1 MDGNLNALT
10 TLFTEFYYWV
20 TIVIMF
26 LIHVGFCMYEV
37 GVSRRRNHLHT
48 LMKNTMLAPLVTV
61 TFFFF
66 GWWLYWALPNGPF
79 IYEGK
84 GLILDGPTGANQYL
98 PWAPK
103 MGVNLQD
110 HITGVFWGAF
120 LLFSWTVASIVS
132 GSLIE
137 RVKSGAFWII
147 AVMIGSVTWIIDAAW
162 GWHFDGWMVKLLGYH
177 DAYASGVI
185 HAIGG
190 GTALGVL
197 VVLGPRLGRFMADGT
212 PREFAPQNQWLV
224 TVGLFLIYTGF
235 WGFYAACNVPIIS
248 PEVIA
253 GQVTGTA
260 WTATTIY
267 LTPTT
272 LSGITFNFLMSLSG
286 GLMVGYLVSKGNP
299 FWTYSGGLAGVIT
312 ASAGNDLY
320 HPVQAFF
327 IGGLGIYIA
336 YKLHN
341 WVERRFK
348 IDDAVGAVAVH
359 GYCGFLGCV
368 FAGFLLWGYP
378 SSPYEGYATVNPL
391 GNTIGGVIMFFVLG
405 FIPGWVVAKILDGFG
420 LLRVPRAVELIGLD
434 FKSLNDE
441 EAAREDVRR
450 AEKALV

>member
-1 MDGNLNALT
+1 MGDNLSALT
-10 TLFTEFYYWV
+10 TIFTEFYYWV
-20 TIVIMF
+20 TVVMMF

-37 GVSRRRNHLHT
+37 GVSRTRNHLHT
-48 LMKNTMLAPLVTV
+48 LMKNTMLIPLVTV
-61 TFFFF
+61 TFFLF
-66 GWWLYWALPNGPF
+66 GWWIYWAFPNGPF

-84 GLILDGPTGANQYL
+84 GLILDGATGANQYL
-98 PWAPK
+98 PWSDK
-103 MGVNLQD
+103 MGPNLQD
-110 HITGVFWGAF
+110 HITGVFWAAF

-137 RVKSGAFWII
+137 RVKSSAFWII
-147 AVMIGSVTWIIDAAW
+147 AVMIGSVTWVIDAAW

-185 HAIGG
+185 HGIGG

-197 VVLGPRLGRFMADGT
+197 IVLGPRLGRFAADGT
-212 PREFAPQNQWLV
+212 PREFVPQNQWLI
-224 TVGLFLIYTGF
+224 TIGLFLIYTGF

-248 PEVIA
+248 PELIA
-253 GQVTGTA
+253 GQITGST

-286 GLMVGYLVSKGNP
+286 GLMVAYIVSKGNP

-320 HPVQAFF
+320 HPIQAFF
-327 IGGLGIYIA
+327 IGGIGIYIA
-336 YKLHN
+336 YYLHY
-341 WVERRFK
+341 WVERKFK

-368 FAGFLLWGYP
+368 IAGFLLWGYP
-378 SSPYEGYATVNPL
+378 SSPYEGYAAVNPI
-391 GNTIGGVIMFFVLG
+391 GNAIGGVIMFLVLG
-405 FIPGWVVAKILDGFG
+405 FIPGWVVAKILDGMG
-420 LLRVPRAVELIGLD
+420 LLRVPRQVELMGLD
-434 FKSLNDE
+434 FKSLHE
-441 EAAREDVRR
+441 EEIAREEVIRV
-450 AEKALV
+450 EKAMA